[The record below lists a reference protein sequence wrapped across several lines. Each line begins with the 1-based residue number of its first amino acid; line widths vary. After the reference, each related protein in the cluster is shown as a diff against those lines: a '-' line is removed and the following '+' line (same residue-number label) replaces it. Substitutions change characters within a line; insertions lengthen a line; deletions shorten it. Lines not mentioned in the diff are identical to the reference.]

1 MVILKSTLPIFF
13 LVLSNL
19 SAQSP
24 INEPVPCHHPV
35 LDKAQSSGL
44 ISLSAKEIPKFWV
57 EYIKCIRTDDPKKD
71 DLYLKQLL
79 EDKRIRHY
87 NESHKLS
94 GIGTSFTV
102 LTSLALIYSYLSLF
116 FSP

>member
-1 MVILKSTLPIFF
+1 MILKSTLSIFF

-19 SAQSP
+19 SAQTP

-35 LDKAQSSGL
+35 LDKIQTKGL
-44 ISLSAKEIPKFWV
+44 ISLSAKEIPTFWI
-57 EYIKCIRTDDPKKD
+57 EYIKCVRSDNLEKETFN
-71 DLYLKQLL
+71 LKQLL
-79 EDKRIRHY
+79 EDKRVHNY
-87 NESHKLS
+87 NESNKLS